1 MIVCLHAPRPV
12 NHIVMARRRRTAASR
27 THAGTLAAHARLGER
42 ERERVA
48 ASEGDS
54 GAVAKMS
61 TSDLSAARALLLA
74 PCCYLV
80 ATVVAL
86 AVTVAADGCE
96 PSRIT
101 ASDNAGCGRWFPRFH
116 PKNAK
121 PLAHNNDAK

>member
-1 MIVCLHAPRPV
+1 
-12 NHIVMARRRRTAASR
+12 
-27 THAGTLAAHARLGER
+27 
-42 ERERVA
+42 
-48 ASEGDS
+48 
-54 GAVAKMS
+54 MS
-61 TSDLSAARALLLA
+61 TSASSPARALLA
-74 PCCYLV
+74 PCCLV

-86 AVTVAADGCE
+86 AVPVAADGCE